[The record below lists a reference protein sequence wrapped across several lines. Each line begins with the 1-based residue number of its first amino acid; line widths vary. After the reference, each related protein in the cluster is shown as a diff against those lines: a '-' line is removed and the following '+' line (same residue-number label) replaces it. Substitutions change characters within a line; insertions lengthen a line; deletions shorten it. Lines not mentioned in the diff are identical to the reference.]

1 MRSDINK
8 KRTENNVVIVKGDK
22 NFMKEEVVSNI
33 KYQSDIRQVRKQLTE
48 SGYKWISPPHVYL
61 IIDHLG
67 CLCKRICESLC
78 RAQILRKTKNIPV
91 NAFLKNIHCDSSSK
105 KNIK

>member
-1 MRSDINK
+1 LRSDINK

-48 SGYKWISPPHVYL
+48 SGYK
-61 IIDHLG
+61 
-67 CLCKRICESLC
+67 
-78 RAQILRKTKNIPV
+78 
-91 NAFLKNIHCDSSSK
+91 
-105 KNIK
+105 